1 MSLLLFYKKKEL
13 VKGATTSCPY
23 CGSHNCRVTSSINYL
38 SFIVLPVAALKVEP
52 CYTCI
57 SCGRTTQGDEQS
69 QQAAPKVSKYRI
81 LNKFIG
87 LPILLAA
94 FGANAWYQTH
104 QQELQQLYRTQPQT
118 HDVMFVDNFRL
129 TSDVG
134 ESHYP
139 YRIAKIVDIDPNA
152 NIATVS
158 LSNVSYN
165 NVSRAIRDFSSK
177 GHLYNSFF
185 LRKTIELPIKS
196 IQNRQVVVSMERP
209 FNPIDV
215 EKLQSTIE
223 FNKKFAESPYYK
235 K

>member
-1 MSLLLFYKKKEL
+1 MSLFLFYKRKEL
-13 VKGATTSCPY
+13 IKGESTSCPY
-23 CGSHNCRVTSSINYL
+23 CGSNNCRVTSSVNYI
-38 SFIVLPVAALKVEP
+38 SFIVLPLTPLKVEP

-57 SCGRTTQGDEQS
+57 SCGRTTHGDERS
-69 QQAAPKVSKYRI
+69 LLMAPKVSKFRI

-94 FGANAWYQTH
+94 FGANAWYQNH
-104 QQELQQLYRTQPQT
+104 QQELQQLYRNQPQA

-129 TSDVG
+129 TSDLG

-139 YRIAKIVDIDPNA
+139 YRIAKIVDIDPDA
-152 NIATVS
+152 KSATVS

-185 LRKTIELPIKS
+185 LRKTIQVPIAS
-196 IQNRQVVVSMERP
+196 LQNKQLVVSMERP

-223 FNKKFAESPYYK
+223 FNKKYGEIPYYK
-235 K
+235 